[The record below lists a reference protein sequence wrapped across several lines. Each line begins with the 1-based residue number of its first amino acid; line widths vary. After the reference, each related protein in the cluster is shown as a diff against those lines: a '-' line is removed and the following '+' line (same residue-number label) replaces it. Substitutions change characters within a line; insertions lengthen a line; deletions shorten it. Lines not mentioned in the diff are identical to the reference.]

1 MKRYIALCLLLAVV
15 LTVPAGAF
23 SDVPKEYAFHDAIEY
38 CVGKG
43 ILSGYGDGTFRPTE
57 DVTRAQ
63 FCVMLVR
70 AFYPG
75 EAEKYDSWRSKGWYA
90 PSAAV
95 LNAHNAMH
103 YGEQHWTQPSVMN
116 GSISR
121 SDMARF
127 LANIMADKGYTVSEE
142 AKRAAQASIRDFDQI
157 PANNQDAVRTV
168 YALGII
174 TGFPGGTFE
183 SSAVM
188 KRGQAAVVIY
198 RTTQCLSAA
207 PGELKPSQ
215 AAPAAPTGGKA
226 PTEETAV
233 EILKE
238 LQAKYPEDAN
248 FALGYADGDSSL
260 ARVALHTYYSN
271 LALKMRTSCTLG
283 CGGWS
288 CLVSD
293 AIFGQSDFPARK
305 TTLENARVGDLVVQY
320 SRETGELVHVA
331 VITGRPEKVDD
342 KIVFTVTEAAQ
353 GDIEDYHLYWD
364 EGYTYFPQWKDRLYD
379 YDVWTRYPD

>member
-1 MKRYIALCLLLAVV
+1 MKPEKRRNGKKEISMKRYIALCLLLAVV

-127 LANIMADKGYTVSEE
+127 LANIMADKGS
-142 AKRAAQASIRDFDQI
+142 RR
-157 PANNQDAVRTV
+157 
-168 YALGII
+168 
-174 TGFPGGTFE
+174 
-183 SSAVM
+183 
-188 KRGQAAVVIY
+188 
-198 RTTQCLSAA
+198 
-207 PGELKPSQ
+207 KP
-215 AAPAAPTGGKA
+215 
-226 PTEETAV
+226 
-233 EILKE
+233 
-238 LQAKYPEDAN
+238 
-248 FALGYADGDSSL
+248 
-260 ARVALHTYYSN
+260 
-271 LALKMRTSCTLG
+271 
-283 CGGWS
+283 
-288 CLVSD
+288 
-293 AIFGQSDFPARK
+293 
-305 TTLENARVGDLVVQY
+305 NARLRRA
-320 SRETGELVHVA
+320 SATLTRFPP
-331 VITGRPEKVDD
+331 ITRTPY
-342 KIVFTVTEAAQ
+342 ARCM
-353 GDIEDYHLYWD
+353 L
-364 EGYTYFPQWKDRLYD
+364 
-379 YDVWTRYPD
+379 